1 MFVEATVRQV
11 PRMNFV
17 DLGVSNNDKVK
28 LDIKNIHAGFVRFD
42 VVSVNGLFQVI
53 TEHNANRTMP
63 IKKFFSIFRLDE
75 EVN

>member
-1 MFVEATVRQV
+1 
-11 PRMNFV
+11 MNFI
-17 DLGVSNNDKVK
+17 DLGVTNNDRVK
-28 LDIKNIHAGFVRFD
+28 LDIKNIHAGFVKFD
-42 VVSVNGLFQVI
+42 VISVNGMLQVI